1 MAASSP
7 CDLAIVGGGLAGS
20 LIALAMRAKRPEVR
34 LLLIDG
40 GDTLGGNHLWS
51 FFDADVAREHRWLLE
66 KLVVHAWPGYDIRFP
81 AVTRTINQPYYSIT
95 SERLDA
101 IVRATLSPEEILTG
115 ARVLSTTPTSVT
127 LAGGEKIEAGG
138 VIDARGA
145 GDVSTLQVGWQKFV
159 GRELEVEGGH
169 GLDRP
174 IVMDATVAQHDG
186 YRFVYSLPLS
196 PTRVFVE
203 DTYYS
208 DGPTI
213 NAAALSRRIEVY
225 AQAMGWTLVPTGAN
239 DLREERGA
247 LPVVIS
253 GEFGPYWRSS
263 GAKVAKAGAR
273 AGLFHPTTGYSLP
286 DAVRLAIRIAA
297 APDLSGPALHDLT
310 HDHAASA
317 WADRRFYRMLD
328 AMLFK
333 AAVPDQRY
341 KVLERF
347 YTLRAGLIARFY
359 AARSTPADK
368 LRVLAG
374 RPPVPIRRA
383 LRALRG
389 VK

>member
-1 MAASSP
+1 
-7 CDLAIVGGGLAGS
+7 
-20 LIALAMRAKRPEVR
+20 
-34 LLLIDG
+34 
-40 GDTLGGNHLWS
+40 
-51 FFDADVAREHRWLLE
+51 
-66 KLVVHAWPGYDIRFP
+66 
-81 AVTRTINQPYYSIT
+81 
-95 SERLDA
+95 
-101 IVRATLSPEEILTG
+101 
-115 ARVLSTTPTSVT
+115 
-127 LAGGEKIEAGG
+127 
-138 VIDARGA
+138 
-145 GDVSTLQVGWQKFV
+145 
-159 GRELEVEGGH
+159 
-169 GLDRP
+169 
-174 IVMDATVAQHDG
+174 
-186 YRFVYSLPLS
+186 
-196 PTRVFVE
+196 
-203 DTYYS
+203 
-208 DGPTI
+208 
-213 NAAALSRRIEVY
+213 
-225 AQAMGWTLVPTGAN
+225 MGWTLVPTGAN